1 MQLRTMNFIFIWA
14 WLSMIT
20 RIQANKIYDCIGIYS
35 TKDWHESTDR
45 TGFHTE
51 KGKVKDQ
58 YCWDYHTQCPAHMTN
73 TGVMIWSVCLVIN
86 GMTMMIFRGGKTC
99 PAGHNPVSLQGPPCH
114 SLKTIKTALCI
125 IFNEMDFV
133 HFVDQCI
140 IGRVQGHKLSWKVEN
155 FKFSSAL
162 ALTMNCI
169 KLSDTLLFQHI
180 NVS

>member
-1 MQLRTMNFIFIWA
+1 M
-14 WLSMIT
+14 MIT

-73 TGVMIWSVCLVIN
+73 TWVMIWSVCLVIN

-114 SLKTIKTALCI
+114 SLKTVNCSLHYLQWNGFCAFCRPMYNRQGAGTQALLKSRKLQVLFCTRAH
-125 IFNEMDFV
+125 NEL
-133 HFVDQCI
+133 H
-140 IGRVQGHKLSWKVEN
+140 
-155 FKFSSAL
+155 
-162 ALTMNCI
+162 
-169 KLSDTLLFQHI
+169 
-180 NVS
+180 